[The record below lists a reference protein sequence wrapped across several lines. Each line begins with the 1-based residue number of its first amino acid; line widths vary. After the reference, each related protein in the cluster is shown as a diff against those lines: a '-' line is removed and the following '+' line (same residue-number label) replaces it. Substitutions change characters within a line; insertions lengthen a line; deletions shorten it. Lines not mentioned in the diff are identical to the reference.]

1 MTEQVKVL
9 NIKVNGVDS
18 VKGLKE
24 QINLLRDRL
33 VVLDDTSEEY
43 SQTVDE
49 LVASQKKLNSVM
61 GASKENVR
69 SAQGSYNG
77 LVAEMRA
84 LKTVWREVTN
94 EAERAKIGERINE
107 INEELKRMDS
117 TIGNS
122 QRKVGSY
129 EEAIK
134 KALMTPQQELKK
146 LKKELAGMEEGTAE
160 YNATFAR
167 MAQLTHDVTEQQE
180 MLKWSSA
187 DLGDILGN
195 LAGVAQG
202 IAGGFSAINAVSG
215 LISDGNEDVEK
226 AMLTAQRWLQ
236 LIQGLGALEEL
247 GDRIKGLWQGLKEYS
262 NAQNVAVSTI
272 SDFADTAEATGGSVE
287 DTSQAISRQGAI
299 MQQATATVKEFADG
313 MKLLTQEEIKELE
326 ILNQKAVVYNENIV
340 ARQQAISDLEHL
352 LDLEMI
358 SQDEYNKSLSI
369 HKQILSVDEENLRE
383 TEKSIRVLKEKT
395 EANKV
400 LGKSVDNNTKSLSLY
415 GRILEWIGAKSVAA
429 TQSTNILYKGLGKVG
444 LAVVNLGNIIKT
456 VVSSTIIGFLIVGLG
471 TAVSWLWK
479 YVDGSAKAEE
489 RTKKL
494 GDATD
499 KLNESLEKADK
510 TWERTEKIMNA
521 QGASYEELYKAEK
534 KHLQAKLAEVQA
546 SLATAQAMAKEIGQR
561 RLQKAKYDEF
571 RQTLEELVKQEKD
584 LKIALEDLEI
594 DKETEAIKKNTT
606 ARKENAKA
614 FAEQRKEA
622 EKLYKELKDYYKSD
636 TQKLKEK
643 YLEDKKALEKLS
655 PEKQQKAKALLYS
668 KYLIDLETLTM
679 NATKSI
685 YDRVRSNIKRELETY
700 NKDSEEYYNAQIAEA
715 ERYRDS
721 ISTTIE
727 TVKNGAD
734 EAKAFAYLNVF
745 EGTDIT
751 TMQEANTELKIADNN
766 IKNLK
771 NSLLEWQSSKA
782 MKAVN
787 KGVEGIAN
795 EAQNAFNKHNMSWE
809 MQATTNFA
817 YTGLSPEQQRTELEN
832 RYALQAEYLQREID
846 LYKNAIAT
854 KNLTDEER
862 INLVN
867 GITALEIQQK
877 DLLTQ
882 KTIESNYLM
891 IDSYENMTTSI
902 MGIAGALTDVL
913 SSVSDVIMEN
923 ADAQLKAGKITEEE
937 YNRQFEKSK
946 AIQIATAT
954 INTIAGALGAF
965 MGITKDTGGWGL
977 ALAIAQAT
985 AVLASGMAQIQ
996 KIKNTQPNNSSGGS
1010 NGRYAEVTATP
1021 TSDFKP
1027 TYTQNVTGQQET
1039 EYLANALS
1047 KNPIKAYVVE
1057 SEITNAQNLA
1067 LQRNREG
1074 SF

>member
-43 SQTVDE
+43 SRTVDE
-49 LVASQKKLNSVM
+49 LVEHQKKLTSVM
-61 GASKENVR
+61 SATKESTKGAE
-69 SAQGSYNG
+69 GSYNS
-77 LVAEMRA
+77 LVKEMRA
-84 LKTVWREVTN
+84 LKVVWREVTS

-146 LKKELAGMEEGTAE
+146 LKKELAGMEQGTAE

-247 GDRIKGLWQGLKEYS
+247 GDRIRGLWTGIKNYTQAQASATSSVNDFKDEAKEVSASVNNATKQINAQATSTAQAYSVTKEYIKTKEGLVEVEKEYS
-262 NAQNVAVSTI
+262 EAVKMQLLYSNNELQSLQGRLSLLKTSGNADEKQIKLLEQRIDLLKQNVVSLEKEGVTI
-272 SDFADTAEATGGSVE
+272 KKVGDNTSWLSKQMQALNAKFVVLSQSSNKLVAGFGKAGVSAMALGATIKS
-287 DTSQAISRQGAI
+287 ALISTGI
-299 MQQATATVKEFADG
+299 G
-313 MKLLTQEEIKELE
+313 LL
-326 ILNQKAVVYNENIV
+326 IV
-340 ARQQAISDLEHL
+340 A
-352 LDLEMI
+352 
-358 SQDEYNKSLSI
+358 
-369 HKQILSVDEENLRE
+369 
-383 TEKSIRVLKEKT
+383 
-395 EANKV
+395 
-400 LGKSVDNNTKSLSLY
+400 
-415 GRILEWIGAKSVAA
+415 
-429 TQSTNILYKGLGKVG
+429 
-444 LAVVNLGNIIKT
+444 
-456 VVSSTIIGFLIVGLG
+456 LG
-471 TAVSWLWK
+471 TAISWLWK

-521 QGASYEELYKAEK
+521 QGASYEELYEAEK

-606 ARKENAKA
+606 ARKENVKA

-685 YDRVRSNIKRELETY
+685 YDRVRANIKRELETY

-795 EAQNAFNKHNMSWE
+795 EAQNAFNRHDMSWE

-891 IDSYENMTTSI
+891 IDSYENMTNSI

-937 YNRQFEKSK
+937 YNRQFKKSK

>member
-43 SQTVDE
+43 SNTVDE

-94 EAERAKIGERINE
+94 EAERAKIGEKINE

-146 LKKELAGMEEGTAE
+146 LKKELAGMEQGTAE

-247 GDRIKGLWQGLKEYS
+247 GDRLKGLWQGLKNYA
-262 NAQNVAVSTI
+262 NAQSTAVASMGDF
-272 SDFADTAEATGGSVE
+272 SDKAEAVE
-287 DTSQAISRQGAI
+287 GTTAQVATAINTQSTSMRQATNTTTELTKATKELTEAQIGQIAISGDKISQYKRILEAYEQNNRALEKNNKETSFKYQSNLKQIGVLRNLIKEEEDKVSSIKKDTTAI
-299 MQQATATVKEFADG
+299 QQNTTATATATATTSKFGNALTVVGTKAKALG
-313 MKLLTQEEIKELE
+313 ATIKSALISTGIGLL
-326 ILNQKAVVYNENIV
+326 IV
-340 ARQQAISDLEHL
+340 A
-352 LDLEMI
+352 
-358 SQDEYNKSLSI
+358 
-369 HKQILSVDEENLRE
+369 
-383 TEKSIRVLKEKT
+383 
-395 EANKV
+395 
-400 LGKSVDNNTKSLSLY
+400 
-415 GRILEWIGAKSVAA
+415 
-429 TQSTNILYKGLGKVG
+429 
-444 LAVVNLGNIIKT
+444 
-456 VVSSTIIGFLIVGLG
+456 LG

-494 GDATD
+494 TEATD
-499 KLNESLEKADK
+499 KLNESLEKKDK
-510 TWERTEKIMNA
+510 TWEREEKLLNA
-521 QGASYEELYKAEK
+521 QGASYEELYEAEK

-546 SLATAQAMAKEIGQR
+546 SLAVAQATAKEIGQKK
-561 RLQKAKYDEF
+561 LQKAKYDEF
-571 RQTLEELVKQEKD
+571 RQTLEDLIEQEKD

-594 DKETEAIKKNTT
+594 DKEAEAIKKNTT

-614 FAEQRKEA
+614 IEEQRKEA

-655 PEKQQKAKALLYS
+655 PEEAQKAKALLYS
-668 KYLIDLETLTM
+668 KYLIDLENLTM

-685 YDRVRSNIKRELETY
+685 YDRVRANIKRELETY

-721 ISTTIE
+721 ISATIE

-766 IKNLK
+766 VKNLK
-771 NSLLEWQSSKA
+771 NSLLEFQSSKA

-795 EAQNAFNKHNMSWE
+795 EAQNAFNRHDMSWE

-923 ADAQLKAGKITEEE
+923 ADAQLKAGEITEEE
-937 YNRQFEKSK
+937 YNRQFKKSK

-965 MGITKDTGGWGL
+965 MGITKDTGGWGI

>member
-1 MTEQVKVL
+1 MAIETVRTFELK
-9 NIKVNGVDS
+9 INGINS
-18 VKGLKE
+18 VKDLKNH
-24 QINLLRDRL
+24 ISNLR
-33 VVLDDTSEEY
+33 
-43 SQTVDE
+43 DE
-49 LVASQKKLNSVM
+49 LVRLDETSDDYTATVGELVESEKKLKSVM
-61 GASKENVR
+61 SASKE
-69 SAQGSYNG
+69 SIKGAKGSYNA
-77 LVAEMRA
+77 LVNEMSA
-84 LKTVWREVTN
+84 LKSVWRSVTN

-167 MAQLTHDVTEQQE
+167 MAQLTHDVTKQQK

-202 IAGGFSAINAVSG
+202 IAGGFSAVNAMSG
-215 LISDGNEDVEK
+215 LIAGGNEDVEK
-226 AMLTAQRWLQ
+226 AMLTTQRWLQ

-247 GDRIKGLWQGLKEYS
+247 GDRLKGLWQGLKNY
-262 NAQNVAVSTI
+262 AQSQNTAVASMG
-272 SDFADTAEATGGSVE
+272 DFADKAEVVEGTATEVTATLNTQSTSMKQATNVTEELAKATDNLTQKYTDLEVLQHLTRDELDKTVSIGSE
-287 DTSQAISRQGAI
+287 QLKLYDDMTKGLITHNEYIEKYNILGKESNSILDKAKERLKSSTIALQQNTKATDT
-299 MQQATATVKEFADG
+299 ATATTSKFGNA
-313 MKLLTQEEIKELE
+313 LTIVGTKAKALGATIKSAL
-326 ILNQKAVVYNENIV
+326 
-340 ARQQAISDLEHL
+340 IS
-352 LDLEMI
+352 
-358 SQDEYNKSLSI
+358 
-369 HKQILSVDEENLRE
+369 
-383 TEKSIRVLKEKT
+383 T
-395 EANKV
+395 
-400 LGKSVDNNTKSLSLY
+400 G
-415 GRILEWIGAKSVAA
+415 IG
-429 TQSTNILYKGLGKVG
+429 L
-444 LAVVNLGNIIKT
+444 
-456 VVSSTIIGFLIVGLG
+456 LIVGLG
-471 TAVSWLWK
+471 VAISWLWK

-499 KLNESLEKADK
+499 KLNESLEKKDK
-510 TWERTEKIMNA
+510 AWEREEKLLNA
-521 QGASYEELYKAEK
+521 QGASYEELYEAEK

-571 RQTLEELVKQEKD
+571 RQTLEDLIKQEKD

-643 YLEDKKALEKLS
+643 YLEDKKALEKLN
-655 PEKQQKAKALLYS
+655 PEEAQKAKALLYS
-668 KYLIDLETLTM
+668 KYLIDLENLTM

-700 NKDSEEYYNAQIAEA
+700 NKDSEDFYNAQIAEA
-715 ERYRDS
+715 ERYRDN
-721 ISTTIE
+721 ISATIE
-727 TVKNGAD
+727 TVKAGEDAV
-734 EAKAFAYLNVF
+734 KAFRYLNDT

-751 TMQEANTELKIADNN
+751 TMQEANTELKIAENN

-795 EAQNAFNKHNMSWE
+795 EAQNAFNKHDMSWE

-891 IDSYENMTTSI
+891 IDSYENMTNSI

-913 SSVSDVIMEN
+913 SSVSDVIMDN

-946 AIQIATAT
+946 AIQIAQAT
-954 INTIAGALGAF
+954 INTIAGAVGAF
-965 MGITKDTGGWGL
+965 MGITRDTGGWGI
-977 ALAIAQAT
+977 ALAIAEAT

-996 KIKNTQPNNSSGGS
+996 QIKNTRPNSSG
-1010 NGRYAEVTATP
+1010 NGANARYAEIMPNA
-1021 TSDFKP
+1021 TSDYKP
-1027 TYTQNVTGQQET
+1027 ELTQNATGQQET
-1039 EYLANALS
+1039 ENLANAISGMNLWVS
-1047 KNPIKAYVVE
+1047 VSDID
-1057 SEITNAQNLA
+1057 NAQSKGRVRVA
-1067 LQRNREG
+1067 E
-1074 SF
+1074 STF

>member
-33 VVLDDTSEEY
+33 VALDETSDDY

-49 LVASQKKLNSVM
+49 LVEHQKKLTSVM
-61 GASKENVR
+61 SATKESTKGAE
-69 SAQGSYNG
+69 GSYNS
-77 LVAEMRA
+77 LVKEMRA
-84 LKTVWREVTN
+84 LKVVWREVTN

-146 LKKELAGMEEGTAE
+146 LKKDLAGMEEGTAE

-247 GDRIKGLWQGLKEYS
+247 GDRLKGLWQGLKNYVQS
-262 NAQNVAVSTI
+262 QNTAVASMGN
-272 SDFADTAEATGGSVE
+272 FADKAEVVEGTATEVTATLNTQSTSMKQATNVTEELAKATDNLTQKYTNLEVLQHLTRDELDKTVSIGSE
-287 DTSQAISRQGAI
+287 QLKLHDDMTKGLITHNEYIEKYNILEKESNSILDKAKERLKSSTKAL
-299 MQQATATVKEFADG
+299 QQNTTATETATATTSKF
-313 MKLLTQEEIKELE
+313 
-326 ILNQKAVVYNENIV
+326 
-340 ARQQAISDLEHL
+340 
-352 LDLEMI
+352 
-358 SQDEYNKSLSI
+358 
-369 HKQILSVDEENLRE
+369 
-383 TEKSIRVLKEKT
+383 
-395 EANKV
+395 
-400 LGKSVDNNTKSLSLY
+400 
-415 GRILEWIGAKSVAA
+415 
-429 TQSTNILYKGLGKVG
+429 
-444 LAVVNLGNIIKT
+444 GNALT
-456 VVSSTIIGFLIVGLG
+456 VVGTKAKALGATIKSALISTGIGLLIVVLG
-471 TAVSWLWK
+471 TAISWLWK

-494 GDATD
+494 GEATD

-521 QGASYEELYKAEK
+521 QGASYEELYEAEK

-546 SLATAQAMAKEIGQR
+546 SLAVAQATAKEIGQR

-655 PEKQQKAKALLYS
+655 PEDAQKAKALLYS

-685 YDRVRSNIKRELETY
+685 YDRVRANIKRELETH

-715 ERYRDS
+715 ERYRDN
-721 ISTTIE
+721 ISATIE
-727 TVKNGAD
+727 TVKAGEDAV
-734 EAKAFAYLNVF
+734 KAFKYLNNT

-751 TMQEANTELKIADNN
+751 TLQEANTELKIADNN

-795 EAQNAFNKHNMSWE
+795 EAQNAFNRHDMSWE

-891 IDSYENMTTSI
+891 IDSYENMTNSI

-913 SSVSDVIMEN
+913 SSVSDVIMDN

-946 AIQIATAT
+946 KVQIATAI
-954 INTIAGALGAF
+954 INTISGALGAF

-985 AVLASGMAQIQ
+985 AVFTAGMVQIQ
-996 KIKNTQPNNSSGGS
+996 KIKNTKPNSGSSGS
-1010 NGRYAEVTATP
+1010 NGRYAEVVATP
-1021 TSDFKP
+1021 TSDYKP
-1027 TYTQNVTGQQET
+1027 IYTQNATGQT
-1039 EYLANALS
+1039 EVEHLANALS
-1047 KNPIKAYVVE
+1047 KTPIWVSVKD
-1057 SEITNAQNLA
+1057 IDNAQNA
-1067 LQRNREG
+1067 GRVRVAES

>member
-84 LKTVWREVTN
+84 LKEVWRSVTN

-146 LKKELAGMEEGTAE
+146 LKKELAGMEQGTAE

-247 GDRIKGLWQGLKEYS
+247 GDRLKGLWQGLKNYA
-262 NAQNVAVSTI
+262 NAQGTAVASMG
-272 SDFADTAEATGGSVE
+272 DFADKAEVVEGTTAQVTTTLNTQSTSMRQAVNVTDELAKATENLTEKYTDLEVVQHLTRDELNRTVEIGSEQLALTDKMKKGLIDHNKYLEEYTTLEKEGNSIIDKARERLNAKNKVLQ
-287 DTSQAISRQGAI
+287 TTTATT
-299 MQQATATVKEFADG
+299 ATAT
-313 MKLLTQEEIKELE
+313 
-326 ILNQKAVVYNENIV
+326 
-340 ARQQAISDLEHL
+340 
-352 LDLEMI
+352 
-358 SQDEYNKSLSI
+358 
-369 HKQILSVDEENLRE
+369 
-383 TEKSIRVLKEKT
+383 
-395 EANKV
+395 
-400 LGKSVDNNTKSLSLY
+400 
-415 GRILEWIGAKSVAA
+415 A
-429 TQSTNILYKGLGKVG
+429 TTSKF
-444 LAVVNLGNIIKT
+444 GNALT
-456 VVSSTIIGFLIVGLG
+456 VVGTKAKALGATIKSALISTGIGVLIVILG

-494 GDATD
+494 GEATD
-499 KLNESLEKADK
+499 KLTESLEKKDK
-510 TWERTEKIMNA
+510 AWEREEKLLNA
-521 QGASYEELYKAEK
+521 QGASYEELYEAEK

-643 YLEDKKALEKLS
+643 YLEDKKALEKLN
-655 PEKQQKAKALLYS
+655 PEDAQKAKALLYS

-685 YDRVRSNIKRELETY
+685 YDRVRANIKRELETY

-721 ISTTIE
+721 ISATIE

-751 TMQEANTELKIADNN
+751 TLQEANTELKIAENN

-795 EAQNAFNKHNMSWE
+795 EAQNAFNSHNMSWE

-817 YTGLSPEQQRTELEN
+817 YTGLSPEEQRTELEN

-877 DLLTQ
+877 DLLAQ

-937 YNRQFEKSK
+937 YNRQFKKSK

-965 MGITKDTGGWGL
+965 MGITKDTGGWGI

>member
-1 MTEQVKVL
+1 MAIETVRTFELK
-9 NIKVNGVDS
+9 INGINS
-18 VKGLKE
+18 VKDLKNH
-24 QINLLRDRL
+24 ISNLRDEL
-33 VVLDDTSEEY
+33 VRLDDTSEEY

-49 LVASQKKLNSVM
+49 LVASQKKLTSVM
-61 GASKENVR
+61 SATKESTKGAE
-69 SAQGSYNG
+69 GSYNS
-77 LVAEMRA
+77 LVKEMRA
-84 LKTVWREVTN
+84 LKVVWREITN

-146 LKKELAGMEEGTAE
+146 LKKELAGMEQGTAE
-160 YNATFAR
+160 YNATFSR

-247 GDRIKGLWQGLKEYS
+247 GDRLKGLWQGIKNYTQAQASATSSVNDFKDEAKEVSASVNNATKQIDAQATSTAQADSVTKEYIKTKEELVEVEKEYS
-262 NAQNVAVSTI
+262 EAVKMQILYSNNELQSLQGRLSLLKASGNADEKQIKQLEQRIDFLKQNVVSLEKENVI
-272 SDFADTAEATGGSVE
+272 IKKVGDN
-287 DTSQAISRQGAI
+287 TSW
-299 MQQATATVKEFADG
+299 
-313 MKLLTQEEIKELE
+313 
-326 ILNQKAVVYNENIV
+326 
-340 ARQQAISDLEHL
+340 
-352 LDLEMI
+352 
-358 SQDEYNKSLSI
+358 LS
-369 HKQILSVDEENLRE
+369 KQIQALNKWFNGLSQ
-383 TEKSIRVLKEKT
+383 SS
-395 EANKV
+395 NKLV
-400 LGKSVDNNTKSLSLY
+400 AGFGKAGVSAMALGT
-415 GRILEWIGAKSVAA
+415 
-429 TQSTNILYKGLGKVG
+429 T
-444 LAVVNLGNIIKT
+444 IKT
-456 VVSSTIIGFLIVGLG
+456 ALISTGIGFLIVLLG

-494 GDATD
+494 GEATD
-499 KLNESLEKADK
+499 KLNESLEKKDK
-510 TWERTEKIMNA
+510 AWEREEKLLNA
-521 QGASYEELYKAEK
+521 QGASYEELYEAEK

-571 RQTLEELVKQEKD
+571 RQTLEDLIEQEKD

-643 YLEDKKALEKLS
+643 YLEDKKALEKLN
-655 PEKQQKAKALLYS
+655 PEDAQKAKALLYS
-668 KYLIDLETLTM
+668 KYLIDLENLTM

-685 YDRVRSNIKRELETY
+685 YDRVRANIKRELETY
-700 NKDSEEYYNAQIAEA
+700 NKDSEDFYNAQIAEA
-715 ERYRDS
+715 ERYRDN
-721 ISTTIE
+721 ISATIE
-727 TVKNGAD
+727 TVKAGEDAV
-734 EAKAFAYLNVF
+734 KAFRYLNDT

-751 TMQEANTELKIADNN
+751 TMQEANTELKIAEKNLN
-766 IKNLK
+766 NLK

-795 EAQNAFNKHNMSWE
+795 EAQNAFNRHDMSWE

-817 YTGLSPEQQRTELEN
+817 YTGLSPEEQRTELEN

-877 DLLTQ
+877 DLLAQ

-937 YNRQFEKSK
+937 YNRQFKKSK

-965 MGITKDTGGWGL
+965 MGITKDTGGWGI

-985 AVLASGMAQIQ
+985 AVFTAGMAQIQ

-1027 TYTQNVTGQQET
+1027 TYTQNITGQQET

-1047 KNPIKAYVVE
+1047 KTPIWVSVKD
-1057 SEITNAQNLA
+1057 IDNAQNA
-1067 LQRNREG
+1067 GRVRVAES

>member
-33 VVLDDTSEEY
+33 VVLDETSEEY

-49 LVASQKKLNSVM
+49 LVEHQKKLTSVM
-61 GASKENVR
+61 SATKESTKGAE
-69 SAQGSYNG
+69 GSYNS
-77 LVAEMRA
+77 LVKEMRA
-84 LKTVWREVTN
+84 LKVVWREITN

-107 INEELKRMDS
+107 INDELKRMDS

-146 LKKELAGMEEGTAE
+146 LKKDLAGMEEGTAE

-247 GDRIKGLWQGLKEYS
+247 GDRLKGLWQGLKNY
-262 NAQNVAVSTI
+262 AQSQNTAVASMG
-272 SDFADTAEATGGSVE
+272 DFADKAEAVE
-287 DTSQAISRQGAI
+287 GTTAQVTTTINTQSTSMRQATNATADLTKATKELTEAQIGQIAISGDKISQYKRSLELYEQSNRALEKDNRETSFRYQSNLKQIGVLRSLIKEEEDKISAIKKDTSAI
-299 MQQATATVKEFADG
+299 QQNTTATATATATSSKFGNALTVVGTKAKALG
-313 MKLLTQEEIKELE
+313 ATIKSALISTGIGLL
-326 ILNQKAVVYNENIV
+326 IV
-340 ARQQAISDLEHL
+340 A
-352 LDLEMI
+352 
-358 SQDEYNKSLSI
+358 
-369 HKQILSVDEENLRE
+369 
-383 TEKSIRVLKEKT
+383 
-395 EANKV
+395 
-400 LGKSVDNNTKSLSLY
+400 LGV
-415 GRILEWIGAKSVAA
+415 
-429 TQSTNILYKGLGKVG
+429 
-444 LAVVNLGNIIKT
+444 
-456 VVSSTIIGFLIVGLG
+456 
-471 TAVSWLWK
+471 AVSWLWK
-479 YVDGSAKAEE
+479 YIDGSAKAEE

-499 KLNESLEKADK
+499 KLNESLEKKDK
-510 TWERTEKIMNA
+510 AWEREEKLLNA
-521 QGASYEELYKAEK
+521 QGASYEELYEAEK

-636 TQKLKEK
+636 TVKLKEK
-643 YLEDKKALEKLS
+643 YLEDKKALEKLN
-655 PEKQQKAKALLYS
+655 PEDAQKAKALLYS
-668 KYLIDLETLTM
+668 KYLIDLENLTM

-721 ISTTIE
+721 ISATIE

-795 EAQNAFNKHNMSWE
+795 EAQNAFNRHDMSWE

-817 YTGLSPEQQRTELEN
+817 YTGLSPEEQRTELEN

-877 DLLTQ
+877 DLLAQ

-937 YNRQFEKSK
+937 YNRQFKKSK

-996 KIKNTQPNNSSGGS
+996 KIKNTQPNSSSGGS

-1027 TYTQNVTGQQET
+1027 IYTQNATNET
-1039 EYLANALS
+1039 EVEYLANALS
-1047 KNPIKAYVVE
+1047 KTPLRAYVVE
-1057 SEITNAQNLA
+1057 SDISNAQAKAN
-1067 LQRNREG
+1067 QRKMES

>member
-1 MTEQVKVL
+1 MAIETVRTFELK
-9 NIKVNGVDS
+9 INGINS
-18 VKGLKE
+18 VKDLKNH
-24 QINLLRDRL
+24 ISNLRDEL
-33 VVLDDTSEEY
+33 VRLDDTSEEY
-43 SQTVDE
+43 TATVGE
-49 LVASQKKLNSVM
+49 LVESEKKLKSVM
-61 GASKENVR
+61 SASKETIKG
-69 SAQGSYNG
+69 AKGSYNA
-77 LVAEMRA
+77 LVNEMSA
-84 LKTVWREVTN
+84 LKSVWRSVTN
-94 EAERAKIGERINE
+94 EAERAKIGEKINK

-134 KALMTPQQELKK
+134 KALLTPQQELRQ
-146 LKKELAGMEEGTAE
+146 LKKELAGMEQGTAQ

-215 LISDGNEDVEK
+215 LISDGNEDVEE

-236 LIQGLGALEEL
+236 VVQGLGAVEEL
-247 GDRIKGLWQGLKEYS
+247 GDRLKGLWQG
-262 NAQNVAVSTI
+262 
-272 SDFADTAEATGGSVE
+272 
-287 DTSQAISRQGAI
+287 
-299 MQQATATVKEFADG
+299 
-313 MKLLTQEEIKELE
+313 IK
-326 ILNQKAVVYNENIV
+326 NYANE
-340 ARQQAISDLEHL
+340 Q
-352 LDLEMI
+352 
-358 SQDEYNKSLSI
+358 
-369 HKQILSVDEENLRE
+369 
-383 TEKSIRVLKEKT
+383 
-395 EANKV
+395 
-400 LGKSVDNNTKSLSLY
+400 
-415 GRILEWIGAKSVAA
+415 SVA
-429 TQSTNILYKGLGKVG
+429 TQGTGNFAKGLGK
-444 LAVVNLGNIIKT
+444 ATTASATLGTTIKT
-456 VVSSTIIGFLIVGLG
+456 ALISSGIGILVVLLG

-494 GDATD
+494 AEATD
-499 KLNESLEKADK
+499 KLNESLENKDKA
-510 TWERTEKIMNA
+510 WEREEKLLNA
-521 QGASYEELYKAEK
+521 QGASYEEVYKAEK

-546 SLATAQAMAKEIGQR
+546 SLAVAQATAKEIGQKK
-561 RLQKAKYDEF
+561 LQKAKYDEF
-571 RQTLEELVKQEKD
+571 RQTLDDLVKQEKD

-594 DKETEAIKKNTT
+594 DKETEAIKKNTE
-606 ARKENAKA
+606 ARKANAKA
-614 FAEQRKEA
+614 IEEQRKEA
-622 EKLYKELKDYYKSD
+622 QKLYKNLQDEYKSD

-643 YLEDKKALEKLS
+643 YLEDKKVLEKLS
-655 PEKQQKAKALLYS
+655 PEEAQKAKALLYS
-668 KYLIDLETLTM
+668 KYLIDLENLTM
-679 NATKSI
+679 KTTKSI
-685 YDRVRSNIKRELETY
+685 YDRVRANIKRELETY

-721 ISTTIE
+721 ISATIE
-727 TVKNGAD
+727 TVKAGGD

-751 TMQEANTELKIADNN
+751 TMQEANTELKIANN
-766 IKNLK
+766 NVRNLR
-771 NSLLEWQSSKA
+771 NGLLEFQSSKA
-782 MKAVN
+782 MKAVT

-795 EAQNAFNKHNMSWE
+795 EAQNAFNRHDMSWE

-817 YTGLSPEQQRTELEN
+817 YTGLSPEQQRAELEN

-867 GITALEIQQK
+867 SITALEIQQK

-891 IDSYENMTTSI
+891 IDSYENMTNSI
-902 MGIAGALTDVL
+902 QGIAGALTDVL
-913 SSVSDVIMEN
+913 GSVSDIIMEN
-923 ADAQLKAGKITEEE
+923 AEAQLKAGEITEEE
-937 YNRQFEKSK
+937 YNRQFKKSK

-977 ALAIAQAT
+977 GLAIAQAT
-985 AVLASGMAQIQ
+985 AVFTAGMVQIQ
-996 KIKNTQPNNSSGGS
+996 KIKNTKPNSSSSGS

-1027 TYTQNVTGQQET
+1027 IYTQNTTNATET
-1039 EYLANALS
+1039 ENLANALS
-1047 KNPIKAYVVE
+1047 KTPIWVSVKD
-1057 SEITNAQNLA
+1057 IDNAQ
-1067 LQRNREG
+1067 QRGKVRVTES

>member
-1 MTEQVKVL
+1 MAIETVRTFELK
-9 NIKVNGVDS
+9 INGINS
-18 VKGLKE
+18 VKDLKNH
-24 QINLLRDRL
+24 ISNLRDEL
-33 VVLDDTSEEY
+33 VRLDDTSEEY
-43 SQTVDE
+43 TATVGE
-49 LVASQKKLNSVM
+49 LVESEKKLKSVM
-61 GASKENVR
+61 SASKETIKG
-69 SAQGSYNG
+69 AKGSYNA
-77 LVAEMRA
+77 LVNEMSA
-84 LKTVWREVTN
+84 LKSVWRSVTN

-247 GDRIKGLWQGLKEYS
+247 GDRLKGLWQGLKNY
-262 NAQNVAVSTI
+262 AQSQNTAVASMG
-272 SDFADTAEATGGSVE
+272 DFADKAEAVE
-287 DTSQAISRQGAI
+287 GTTAQVTTTINTQSTSMRQATNATADLTKATKELTEAQIGQIAISGEKISQYKKSLERYEQSIRLLEQDNKQGNVRYQINQKQIGVLQNLIKEEEDKISAIKKDTSAI
-299 MQQATATVKEFADG
+299 QQNTTATATATATTSNFGNALTVVGTKAKALG
-313 MKLLTQEEIKELE
+313 ATIKSALISTGIGLL
-326 ILNQKAVVYNENIV
+326 IV
-340 ARQQAISDLEHL
+340 A
-352 LDLEMI
+352 
-358 SQDEYNKSLSI
+358 
-369 HKQILSVDEENLRE
+369 
-383 TEKSIRVLKEKT
+383 
-395 EANKV
+395 
-400 LGKSVDNNTKSLSLY
+400 
-415 GRILEWIGAKSVAA
+415 
-429 TQSTNILYKGLGKVG
+429 
-444 LAVVNLGNIIKT
+444 
-456 VVSSTIIGFLIVGLG
+456 LG
-471 TAVSWLWK
+471 TAISWLWK

-499 KLNESLEKADK
+499 KLNESLEKKDK
-510 TWERTEKIMNA
+510 AWEREEKLLNA
-521 QGASYEELYKAEK
+521 QGASYEELYEAEK

-571 RQTLEELVKQEKD
+571 RQTLEDLIKQEKD

-643 YLEDKKALEKLS
+643 YLEDKKALEKLN
-655 PEKQQKAKALLYS
+655 PEEAQKAKALLYS
-668 KYLIDLETLTM
+668 KYLIDLENLTM

-685 YDRVRSNIKRELETY
+685 YDRVRANIKRELETY

-721 ISTTIE
+721 ISATIE

-795 EAQNAFNKHNMSWE
+795 EAQNAFNSHNMSWE
-809 MQATTNFA
+809 MNATTNFA
-817 YTGLSPEQQRTELEN
+817 YTGLSPEEQRTELEN

-937 YNRQFEKSK
+937 YNRQFKKSK

-965 MGITKDTGGWGL
+965 MGITKATGGFGI

-985 AVLASGMAQIQ
+985 AIFASGMAQIQ
-996 KIKNTQPNNSSGGS
+996 KIKNTKPNSTSGG
-1010 NGRYAEVTATP
+1010 NARYAEVTATP

-1027 TYTQNVTGQQET
+1027 TYTQNITNET
-1039 EYLANALS
+1039 EVENLKNAMSGVNLWVS
-1047 KNPIKAYVVE
+1047 VADIDSAQQKGRVRVSE
-1057 SEITNAQNLA
+1057 S
-1067 LQRNREG
+1067 

>member
-146 LKKELAGMEEGTAE
+146 LKKELAGMEQGTAE

-247 GDRIKGLWQGLKEYS
+247 GDRLKGLWQGIKNYATAQGSATTSLNDFKDEAIEVTASVNDATKQINAQATSTAQADSVTKEYIKTKEGLVEVEKEYS
-262 NAQNVAVSTI
+262 EAVKMQILYSNNELHSLQSRLSLLKASGNADEKQIKQLEQRIDFIKQNVVALEKENVTIKKVGDNTSWLSKQIQALNAWFVGLSQSSNKLVAGFGKAGVSAMALGATI
-272 SDFADTAEATGGSVE
+272 KTALISTGIG
-287 DTSQAISRQGAI
+287 
-299 MQQATATVKEFADG
+299 
-313 MKLLTQEEIKELE
+313 
-326 ILNQKAVVYNENIV
+326 ILIV
-340 ARQQAISDLEHL
+340 A
-352 LDLEMI
+352 
-358 SQDEYNKSLSI
+358 
-369 HKQILSVDEENLRE
+369 
-383 TEKSIRVLKEKT
+383 
-395 EANKV
+395 
-400 LGKSVDNNTKSLSLY
+400 
-415 GRILEWIGAKSVAA
+415 
-429 TQSTNILYKGLGKVG
+429 
-444 LAVVNLGNIIKT
+444 
-456 VVSSTIIGFLIVGLG
+456 LG
-471 TAVSWLWK
+471 TAISWLWK

-494 GDATD
+494 GEATD
-499 KLNESLEKADK
+499 KLNESLEKKDK
-510 TWERTEKIMNA
+510 AWEREEKLLNA
-521 QGASYEELYKAEK
+521 QGASYEELYEAEK

-546 SLATAQAMAKEIGQR
+546 SLAVAQATAKEIGQR

-571 RQTLEELVKQEKD
+571 RQTLEDLIKQEKD

-643 YLEDKKALEKLS
+643 YLEDKKALEKLK
-655 PEKQQKAKALLYS
+655 PEDAQKAKALLYS
-668 KYLIDLETLTM
+668 KYLIDLENLTM

-685 YDRVRSNIKRELETY
+685 YDRVRANIKRELETY
-700 NKDSEEYYNAQIAEA
+700 NKDSEDFYNAQIAEV
-715 ERYRDS
+715 ERYRDN
-721 ISTTIE
+721 ISATIE
-727 TVKNGAD
+727 TVKAGEDAV
-734 EAKAFAYLNVF
+734 KAFRYLNDT

-751 TMQEANTELKIADNN
+751 TMQEANTELKIAENN

-795 EAQNAFNKHNMSWE
+795 EAQNAFNRHDMSWE

-937 YNRQFEKSK
+937 YNRQFKKSK

-965 MGITKDTGGWGL
+965 MGITKDTGGWGI

-985 AVLASGMAQIQ
+985 AVMASGMAQIQ
-996 KIKNTQPNNSSGGS
+996 KIKNTQPNSSSGGS

-1021 TSDFKP
+1021 TSDYKP

>member
-33 VVLDDTSEEY
+33 VALDETSDDY

-49 LVASQKKLNSVM
+49 LVEHQKKLTSVM
-61 GASKENVR
+61 SATKESTKGAE
-69 SAQGSYNG
+69 GSYNS
-77 LVAEMRA
+77 LVKEMRA
-84 LKTVWREVTN
+84 LKVVWREVTN

-146 LKKELAGMEEGTAE
+146 LKKDLAGMEEGTAE

-247 GDRIKGLWQGLKEYS
+247 GDRLKGLWQGIKNYANAQGSATTSLNDFKDEAIEVTASVNDATKQINAQATSTAQADSVTKEYIKTKEGLVEVEKEYS
-262 NAQNVAVSTI
+262 EAVKMQLLYSNNELQSLQGRLSLLKTSGNADEKQIKLLEQRIDFLKQNVVSLEKEGVTI
-272 SDFADTAEATGGSVE
+272 KKVGDNTSWLSKQMQALNAKFVVLSQSSNKLVAGFGKAGVSAMALGKTIQTALISTGIG
-287 DTSQAISRQGAI
+287 
-299 MQQATATVKEFADG
+299 
-313 MKLLTQEEIKELE
+313 LL
-326 ILNQKAVVYNENIV
+326 IV
-340 ARQQAISDLEHL
+340 A
-352 LDLEMI
+352 
-358 SQDEYNKSLSI
+358 
-369 HKQILSVDEENLRE
+369 
-383 TEKSIRVLKEKT
+383 
-395 EANKV
+395 
-400 LGKSVDNNTKSLSLY
+400 
-415 GRILEWIGAKSVAA
+415 
-429 TQSTNILYKGLGKVG
+429 
-444 LAVVNLGNIIKT
+444 
-456 VVSSTIIGFLIVGLG
+456 LG
-471 TAVSWLWK
+471 TAISWLWK

-494 GDATD
+494 GEATD

-521 QGASYEELYKAEK
+521 QGASYEELYEAEK

-546 SLATAQAMAKEIGQR
+546 SLAVAQATAKEIGQR

-655 PEKQQKAKALLYS
+655 PEDAQKAKALLYS

-685 YDRVRSNIKRELETY
+685 YDRVRANIKRELETH

-715 ERYRDS
+715 ERYRDA

-734 EAKAFAYLNVF
+734 EGKAFAYLNVF

-795 EAQNAFNKHNMSWE
+795 EAQNAFNRHDMSWE

-891 IDSYENMTTSI
+891 IDSYENMTNSI

-913 SSVSDVIMEN
+913 SSVSDVIMDN

-985 AVLASGMAQIQ
+985 AVFASGMAQIQ

-1010 NGRYAEVTATP
+1010 NGRYAEVTASP

-1047 KNPIKAYVVE
+1047 KTPIKAYVVE

-1067 LQRNREG
+1067 LQRSKEG

>member
-146 LKKELAGMEEGTAE
+146 LKKDLAGMEEGTAE

-247 GDRIKGLWQGLKEYS
+247 GDRLKGLWQGLKNY
-262 NAQNVAVSTI
+262 AQSQNTAVASMG
-272 SDFADTAEATGGSVE
+272 DFADKAEAVE
-287 DTSQAISRQGAI
+287 GTTAQVTTTINTQSTSMRQATNATTDLAKATKELTEAQIEQIAISGEKISQYKKSLERYEQSIRRLEQNNKQENVRYQINQKQIGVLQNLIKEEEDKISSIKKDTSAT
-299 MQQATATVKEFADG
+299 QQNTIATATATATTSKFGNA
-313 MKLLTQEEIKELE
+313 LTVVGT
-326 ILNQKAVVYNENIV
+326 KA
-340 ARQQAISDLEHL
+340 
-352 LDLEMI
+352 
-358 SQDEYNKSLSI
+358 
-369 HKQILSVDEENLRE
+369 
-383 TEKSIRVLKEKT
+383 
-395 EANKV
+395 KV
-400 LGKSVDNNTKSLSLY
+400 LGATIKSALIST
-415 GRILEWIGAKSVAA
+415 GIG
-429 TQSTNILYKGLGKVG
+429 L
-444 LAVVNLGNIIKT
+444 
-456 VVSSTIIGFLIVGLG
+456 LIVALG

-499 KLNESLEKADK
+499 KLNESLEKKDK
-510 TWERTEKIMNA
+510 AWEREEKLLNA
-521 QGASYEELYKAEK
+521 QGASYEELYEAEK

-571 RQTLEELVKQEKD
+571 RQTLEDLIKQEKD

-643 YLEDKKALEKLS
+643 YLEDKKALEKLN
-655 PEKQQKAKALLYS
+655 PEDAQKAKALLYS
-668 KYLIDLETLTM
+668 KYLIDLENLTM

-685 YDRVRSNIKRELETY
+685 YDRVRANIKRELETY

-721 ISTTIE
+721 ISATIE

-795 EAQNAFNKHNMSWE
+795 EAQNAFNRHDMSWE

-817 YTGLSPEQQRTELEN
+817 YTGLSPEEQRTELEN

-877 DLLTQ
+877 DLLAQ

-937 YNRQFEKSK
+937 YNRQFKKSK

-965 MGITKDTGGWGL
+965 MGITKDTGGWGI